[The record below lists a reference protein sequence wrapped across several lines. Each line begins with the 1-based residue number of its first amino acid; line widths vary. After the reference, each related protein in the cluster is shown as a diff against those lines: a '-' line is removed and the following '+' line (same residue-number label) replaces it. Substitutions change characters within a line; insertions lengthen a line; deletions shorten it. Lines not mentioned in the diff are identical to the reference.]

1 MAVSRKSD
9 DGKIT
14 LYTIQREAAFEAL
27 EKDGVLYGK
36 KERIIEGFGRAYNWM
51 VRQMVNRGIVPES
64 AEQEYPVWAWYK
76 LNGKKPDLRTGGFSK
91 RGTPL
96 VMMTIKVD
104 PSRVLCSD
112 FEFWHYVLNKWALT
126 KNEAEDELFED
137 DRYFRANHSK
147 TWQRVF
153 DIDDHELTEY
163 HYGSDPAFRSIQA
176 VLWAVKKDDVV
187 AVRHFIAK

>member
-1 MAVSRKSD
+1 MAVSRKP

-14 LYTIQREAAFEAL
+14 LYTVQHEGAFEAL
-27 EKDGVLYGK
+27 ERDGVLYGK
-36 KERIIEGFGRAYNWM
+36 KERIMEGFEPHYNWM
-51 VRQMVNRGIVPES
+51 VKQMVKRGIVAES
-64 AEQEYPVWAWYK
+64 AEAEYPVWAWYK
-76 LNGKKPDLRTGGFSK
+76 YEGRKPDLRTGGFAK

-96 VMMTIKVD
+96 VMLTIRVD
-104 PSRVLCSD
+104 PSRVLLSD
-112 FEFWHYVLNKWALT
+112 FDFWHYVLNKWALT

-137 DRYFRANHSK
+137 DKYFRANRSK

-163 HYGSDPAFRSIQA
+163 HYGSEPAFRSIQA